1 MKFQFCFNTLK
12 TAFLQNVSEQIRN
25 AQAVCVTTHKGSWVK
40 LLMYL
45 ISVVTWSSIAS
56 HTNVLRG
63 SSRIP
68 AQIHC
73 DLSDFL

>member
-12 TAFLQNVSEQIRN
+12 TAVPQNVSEQIHN
-25 AQAVCVTTHKGSWVK
+25 AHAVCVTTHKGSWVK

-45 ISVVTWSSIAS
+45 ISVMTRSIIAS

-63 SSRIP
+63 SSRVP
-68 AQIHC
+68 AAIHS

>member
-12 TAFLQNVSEQIRN
+12 TAFPQNVSEQIRN

-45 ISVVTWSSIAS
+45 ISVVTWSSEPPTQMFLGARHAFLPRSIA
-56 HTNVLRG
+56 
-63 SSRIP
+63 I
-68 AQIHC
+68 
-73 DLSDFL
+73 

>member
-12 TAFLQNVSEQIRN
+12 TAVPQNVSEQIRN
-25 AQAVCVTTHKGSWVK
+25 TQAVCVTTHKGSWVK

-45 ISVVTWSSIAS
+45 ISVVTRSSIAS

-63 SSRIP
+63 SSRVP
-68 AQIHC
+68 APIHC